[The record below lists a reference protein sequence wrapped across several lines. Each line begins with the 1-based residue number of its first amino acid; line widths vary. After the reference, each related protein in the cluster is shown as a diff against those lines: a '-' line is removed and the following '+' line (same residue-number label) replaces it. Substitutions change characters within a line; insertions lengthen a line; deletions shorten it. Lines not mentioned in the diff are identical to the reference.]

1 MPGRLSNLRQVVS
14 AVWPTT
20 SDRALVAAYARDGD
34 EAALNELIRRH
45 AATVRSA
52 ALDVAPQAAEDV
64 SQAVFLLFGRKA
76 ASLAQR
82 ESVAGW
88 FFQTARHLAMKA
100 RTAAT
105 RRAWHEGQVSPAQAP
120 PDPLA
125 ELSFRE
131 VRAAVAE
138 ELARLP
144 EALRV
149 PLLLT
154 YWEGATN
161 EAAACRLGCSVSTLK
176 RRLEE
181 GRDRMATRLARR
193 GFTGSA
199 VLAVLTAIEA
209 GSRALAH
216 PLRGG
221 PPTPLAA
228 ELVRT
233 AGSATPVGLAASCAA
248 IVLGVGLSLGM
259 VLGGGEPPAPAKA
272 KEPPLE
278 QRSAEAPAHQDAF
291 ALPAGAVH
299 RFGNLQLRHPDGIV
313 AVVVS
318 PDGKSL
324 ATQGSHSVVVWDLK
338 TLQARRRINR
348 RFYSHYGDADAICS
362 VCYLDDS
369 QSLAIAEKFRG
380 SGEQLVHV
388 WDIATGTKK
397 FTLTMP
403 STQSWGGSIV
413 LTPDGKEIA
422 ILADSRVRFF
432 DAKDGRRVRDVRL
445 PADHWHSLTS
455 APKANRVFAL
465 ATGEHW
471 YRCVALDI
479 QTGQLL
485 FSLNNVGTN
494 GVYASLSRD
503 GKLLAYTTHVQPGKI
518 HVQDLDAKKEV
529 RVIDLP
535 DKNCLG

>member
-14 AVWPTT
+14 AVRPTT

-52 ALDVAPQAAEDV
+52 ALDAAPRAAEDV
-64 SQAVFLLFGRKA
+64 SQAVFLLFGKKA

-100 RTAAT
+100 RTAAA
-105 RRAWHEGQVSPAQAP
+105 RRARHEGQVRPAEAP

-161 EAAACRLGCSVSTLK
+161 EAAARRLGCSVSTLK

-181 GRDRMATRLARR
+181 ARDRLATRLARR
-193 GFTGSA
+193 GFTGCA

-209 GSRALAH
+209 GSRAAAH
-216 PLRGG
+216 PIRGG

-228 ELVRT
+228 ELLRT
-233 AGSATPVGLAASCAA
+233 AGSATPVGLLAACAA
-248 IVLGVGLSLGM
+248 IAIGVGLSLGM
-259 VLGGGEPPAPAKA
+259 VSGGGEPPAPAKA

-278 QRSAEAPAHQDAF
+278 QRSTEAPTLQDGF

-299 RFGNLQLRHPDGIV
+299 RFGNLQLRHPDGIYG
-313 AVVVS
+313 VVVS

-324 ATQGSHSVVVWDLK
+324 ATQGKTWVVVWDLN
-338 TLQARRRINR
+338 TLQARQ
-348 RFYSHYGDADAICS
+348 RFLRPVYPQLRTDEYNCGI
-362 VCYLDDS
+362 CYLGDS
-369 QSLAIAEKFRG
+369 QSLAIVECDQTASRDA
-380 SGEQLVHV
+380 VAHV
-388 WDIATGTKK
+388 WDIATGSKK
-397 FTLTMP
+397 FSMKKPRPGQNWTPSVFLT
-403 STQSWGGSIV
+403 SE
-413 LTPDGKEIA
+413 GKE
-422 ILADSRVRFF
+422 
-432 DAKDGRRVRDVRL
+432 
-445 PADHWHSLTS
+445 
-455 APKANRVFAL
+455 FAL
-465 ATGEHW
+465 
-471 YRCVALDI
+471 LD
-479 QTGQLL
+479 GPSAR
-485 FSLNNVGTN
+485 F
-494 GVYASLSRD
+494 
-503 GKLLAYTTHVQPGKI
+503 
-518 HVQDLDAKKEV
+518 
-529 RVIDLP
+529 
-535 DKNCLG
+535 

>member
-1 MPGRLSNLRQVVS
+1 MPGRRSNLHQCVS
-14 AVWPTT
+14 AIQPPT

-100 RTAAT
+100 RTAAA
-105 RRAWHEGQVSPAQAP
+105 RRARHEGQVRPAQAP

-161 EAAACRLGCSVSTLK
+161 EAAARRLGCSVSTLK

-233 AGSATPVGLAASCAA
+233 AGSATPVGLAAACAA
-248 IVLGVGLSLGM
+248 IAVGVGLSLGM
-259 VLGGGEPPAPAKA
+259 VSGVGEPRAPAKA
-272 KEPPLE
+272 KDPPLE
-278 QRSAEAPAHQDAF
+278 RAAESPTLQDGF
-291 ALPAGAVH
+291 ALPPGAVH
-299 RFGNLQLRHPDGIV
+299 RFGNLQLRHPDGIMG
-313 AVVVS
+313 VVVS

-324 ATQGSHSVVVWDLK
+324 ATRGSEAVVV
-338 TLQARRRINR
+338 
-348 RFYSHYGDADAICS
+348 
-362 VCYLDDS
+362 
-369 QSLAIAEKFRG
+369 
-380 SGEQLVHV
+380 
-388 WDIATGTKK
+388 
-397 FTLTMP
+397 
-403 STQSWGGSIV
+403 
-413 LTPDGKEIA
+413 
-422 ILADSRVRFF
+422 
-432 DAKDGRRVRDVRL
+432 
-445 PADHWHSLTS
+445 
-455 APKANRVFAL
+455 
-465 ATGEHW
+465 
-471 YRCVALDI
+471 
-479 QTGQLL
+479 
-485 FSLNNVGTN
+485 
-494 GVYASLSRD
+494 
-503 GKLLAYTTHVQPGKI
+503 
-518 HVQDLDAKKEV
+518 
-529 RVIDLP
+529 
-535 DKNCLG
+535 